1 MKKIIPL
8 FLVAITL
15 SACGKIDFKSE
26 KKNSQFATV
35 TGQSLSPQDFYTACQ
50 NKGGIVDNNGSTCL
64 YEIKYAALANG
75 GYATSDTTADM
86 PVANIASGTAVKA
99 VGTVNGNS
107 VELVLNGN
115 PISSVP
121 TPANRLITT
130 NGGDLAFRLRPGS
143 FMGVKVFVYGCLN
156 QAMQQVR
163 CPY

>member
-8 FLVAITL
+8 LLVTIAL
-15 SACGKIDFKSE
+15 SACGKLEIKSQKRSSDFLM
-26 KKNSQFATV
+26 V
-35 TGQSLSPQDFYTACQ
+35 TGQNLSPQDFYTACL
-50 NKGGIVDNNGSTCL
+50 NKGGILDQNSTICL
-64 YEIKYAALANG
+64 YEIKYSALANG
-75 GYATSDTTADM
+75 GYATSDTTTDL

-115 PISSVP
+115 PISAVP

-130 NGGDLAFRLRPGS
+130 NGGDLSFRLRPGS
-143 FMGVKVFVYGCLN
+143 FMGVKAFVYGCLN
-156 QAMQQVR
+156 QSMQPVR